1 MEMIINI
8 DKNGEKSLEKIY
20 DEIIQEINSKKYVI
34 NQYREKYLN
43 HNIYSSYIN
52 STKEKKDNII
62 IKPKELSNILDLF
75 HQTINLSIKAIEYLL
90 LKINSIKYLTTN
102 SKFVSHTNSNTNSSQ
117 NSYPSISNTNIFK
130 PYKGDNIKKD
140 IENRHKLMKH
150 SNRSYNHLL
159 NNKNN
164 LKYRLIIEDNNKG
177 SKINE
182 TEILSNHSKEK
193 KIKTNFNNYIKNL
206 NKSNIYFLGKKNT
219 SYSGKNDMLHKKYFK
234 LDNSK
239 NISNQRSEFIK
250 INNFKLK
257 IKSPIR
263 QTLKEIVEKQKER
276 SNKYKCS
283 PINIIKKTDI
293 KIKHYKLKN
302 EDDIINEFLSLETKF
317 NNYKIFFAEKYGD
330 GDYNNFLKKYKN
342 NKINKSIIENEYAIL
357 SKMLKYNSP
366 GRYTEKIPINNI
378 KKNYSN
384 KNIIIKLDNNNK
396 NKVKI
401 KNLKKKYGFNTPKSN
416 ENHRKII
423 KDNFITKN
431 NSINIIDNNI
441 ICVPQRY
448 NTNNDN
454 NKKYKPFIS
463 YIKKNNYII
472 NSANKTFES

>member
-20 DEIIQEINSKKYVI
+20 EEIIQEINSKKYVI

-52 STKEKKDNII
+52 YTKEKKDNIM
-62 IKPKELSNILDLF
+62 IKPKDFSNILDLF

-140 IENRHKLMKH
+140 IENRHKLMKN
-150 SNRSYNHLL
+150 SNRSYNHLF

-219 SYSGKNDMLHKKYFK
+219 SYSGKNDMLHKNYIK

-239 NISNQRSEFIK
+239 NINNQRSEFI
-250 INNFKLK
+250 
-257 IKSPIR
+257 
-263 QTLKEIVEKQKER
+263 
-276 SNKYKCS
+276 
-283 PINIIKKTDI
+283 
-293 KIKHYKLKN
+293 
-302 EDDIINEFLSLETKF
+302 
-317 NNYKIFFAEKYGD
+317 
-330 GDYNNFLKKYKN
+330 
-342 NKINKSIIENEYAIL
+342 
-357 SKMLKYNSP
+357 NS
-366 GRYTEKIPINNI
+366 
-378 KKNYSN
+378 
-384 KNIIIKLDNNNK
+384 
-396 NKVKI
+396 V
-401 KNLKKKYGFNTPKSN
+401 
-416 ENHRKII
+416 
-423 KDNFITKN
+423 
-431 NSINIIDNNI
+431 
-441 ICVPQRY
+441 
-448 NTNNDN
+448 
-454 NKKYKPFIS
+454 
-463 YIKKNNYII
+463 
-472 NSANKTFES
+472 